1 MPLSSSCHFSSEFCP
16 SCPKTLEFCPSM
28 AGIPSMAWSPS
39 LPLSL
44 STVWEGKRWRL
55 LGDGVVAG
63 ISSHP

>member
-44 STVWEGKRWRL
+44 SQRVGRGK
-55 LGDGVVAG
+55 GGG
-63 ISSHP
+63 C